1 MTSMNSSSGVNWHFN
16 KTEQRRLK
24 RDIVLKVAAAC
35 FNEKGISG
43 TSLKDV
49 ANKLDITDAALYY
62 YVKNK
67 EELVTLCYM
76 RALDLGED
84 ALDRALEQGETCLE
98 RLQLYIRYQ
107 IAEVCGE
114 RGPVAILSEVPS
126 LKPEHQRLIRA
137 RSSAHTKRIT
147 QLLIDGIAEGSIYTS
162 DPAITCNAILGAV
175 NWMPKWY
182 KPGAAPAGEQIAEGF
197 VQAFTCGLLPRSTA

>member
-1 MTSMNSSSGVNWHFN
+1 MANNSEANWHFN

-24 RDIVLKVAAAC
+24 RDIVLKVAAEC

-49 ANKLDITDAALYY
+49 ARKLNITDAALYY

-76 RALDLGED
+76 RALDLGEG
-84 ALDRALEQGETCLE
+84 ALERAIEEGDNNLE

-107 IAEVCGE
+107 LEEVCGDN
-114 RGPVAILSEVPS
+114 GPVAILSEIPA
-126 LKPEHQRLIRA
+126 LKPEHQKTIRA

-147 QLLIDGIAEGSIYTS
+147 QLLVDGVNEGSLLID
-162 DPAITCNAILGAV
+162 DPAITCDAILGAV
-175 NWMPKWY
+175 NWTPKWF
-182 KPGAAPAGEQIAEGF
+182 KPNSGPSGDQIADAF
-197 VQAFTCGLLPRSTA
+197 VQTFTQGLLPR

>member
-1 MTSMNSSSGVNWHFN
+1 MTNQSEVPWQFN
-16 KTEQRRLK
+16 QSERRRLK
-24 RDIVLKVAAAC
+24 RDIVLKVAAEC

-49 ANKLDITDAALYY
+49 ANKLNITDAALYY

-67 EELVTLCYM
+67 EELVTLCYV
-76 RALDLGED
+76 RALDLGES
-84 ALDRALEQGETCLE
+84 ALERAMAEGRNNLE

-114 RGPVAILSEVPS
+114 RGPVAILSEIPA
-126 LKPEHQRLIRA
+126 LKPEHQQLIRT

-147 QLLIDGIAEGSIYTS
+147 QLLIDGMAEGSLFTS
-162 DPAITCNAILGAV
+162 DPAITCSAILGAV
-175 NWMPKWY
+175 NWIPKWY
-182 KPGAAPAGEQIAEGF
+182 KPGSGRTGDEIAAGF
-197 VQAFTCGLLPRSTA
+197 VAAFTAGLLPRSPD

>member
-1 MTSMNSSSGVNWHFN
+1 MANTSEANWHFN

-24 RDIVLKVAAAC
+24 RDIVLKVAAEC

-49 ANKLDITDAALYY
+49 ARKLNITDAALYY

-76 RALDLGED
+76 RALDLGEG
-84 ALDRALEQGETCLE
+84 ALDRAIEEGANSLE

-107 IAEVCGE
+107 LEEVCGDN
-114 RGPVAILSEVPS
+114 GPVAILSEIPA
-126 LKPEHQRLIRA
+126 LKPEHQKTIRA

-147 QLLIDGIAEGSIYTS
+147 QLLVDGVKEGSLLTD
-162 DPAITCNAILGAV
+162 DPAITCDAILGAV
-175 NWMPKWY
+175 NWTPKWF
-182 KPGAAPAGEQIAEGF
+182 KPSSGPTGDQIAD
-197 VQAFTCGLLPRSTA
+197 AFIQTFTQGLLPR